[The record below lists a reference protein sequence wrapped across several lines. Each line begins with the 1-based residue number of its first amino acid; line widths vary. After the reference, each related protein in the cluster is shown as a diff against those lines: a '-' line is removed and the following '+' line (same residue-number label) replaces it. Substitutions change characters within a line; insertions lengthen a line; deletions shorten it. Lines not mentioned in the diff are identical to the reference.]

1 LTSQYVAGNV
11 GAGVLK
17 RFNIT
22 FDYARQQLIFERN
35 ANDELRDNFDRAGW
49 WLNMSEGGFEVL
61 DVVPGGPAAEAGLKV
76 GDRILAVDGKPAA
89 QVSLPDLRVRLRS
102 DAPGSKVALRIGSG
116 GTTREVTLTLR
127 DLV

>member
-1 LTSQYVAGNV
+1 YVAGNV

-22 FDYARQQLIFERN
+22 FDYSRQQLIFERN
-35 ANDELRDNFDRAGW
+35 ANDGQRDTFDRVGW
-49 WLNMSEGGFEVL
+49 WLNLADGEFELL

-76 GDRILAVDGKPAA
+76 GDKVIAVDGKPAA
-89 QVSLPDLRVRLRS
+89 QVSLPALRARLRS
-102 DAPGSKVALRIGSG
+102 DAPGTKLKLRIDTG
-116 GTTREVTLTLR
+116 GAIREVTIILR